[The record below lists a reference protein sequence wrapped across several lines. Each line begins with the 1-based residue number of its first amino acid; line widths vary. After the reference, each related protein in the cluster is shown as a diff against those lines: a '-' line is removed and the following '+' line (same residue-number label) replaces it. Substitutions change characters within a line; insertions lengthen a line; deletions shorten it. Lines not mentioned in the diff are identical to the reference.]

1 VDRNAVEFRL
11 APGDISAIRFG
22 ISPGH
27 ELAHA
32 VRVLAR
38 PHEHPLQWG
47 WFRAVGARVPQPAF
61 DLLRLV
67 VGESGFLP
75 DFFSPAASWDV
86 TPASEFERLRRTS
99 TDAAR
104 VDLEKRAARSRGAQ
118 QSALRALAG
127 TPASALAAIAD
138 AAEEFWGSTLAP
150 YWPQL
155 ERLLRADVA
164 VRAQR
169 MSAYGL
175 ADMIGALHSS
185 VSWAGDAVR
194 VTLRLHSEVID
205 CAGSGLVLA
214 PTVMAAHCGAVTE
227 PPAQPTIYYPAHN
240 VSLSWASSGP
250 TAEHALSEL
259 LGAGRAQ
266 LLLSLDEPLTTSEAA
281 RTAGL
286 AVSTAS
292 HHLAVLARSRL
303 VDRRRVGT
311 RVLHSRSPLAQAL
324 IDDLLAAP

>member
-11 APGDISAIRFG
+11 APDDISAIRFG
-22 ISPGH
+22 VSPGY

-47 WFRAVGARVPQPAF
+47 WFRAARDRVPRRAY
-61 DLLRLV
+61 DLLRTV
-67 VGESGFLP
+67 VGESGYLP

-86 TPASEFERLRRTS
+86 TPTSEFERLRRTS
-99 TDAAR
+99 ADDAR
-104 VDLEKRAARSRGAQ
+104 VDFEKRAARSRDAG
-118 QSALRALAG
+118 QSALRAMAR
-127 TPASALAAIAD
+127 TPATALAAIAD
-138 AAEEFWGSTLAP
+138 AAEEFWSCTLAP

-185 VSWAGDAVR
+185 VSWTGDAVR
-194 VTLRLHSEVID
+194 VTLRLHSEGVD

-214 PTVMAAHCGAVTE
+214 PTVMAARCGAVTE

-240 VSLSWASSGP
+240 VSLSWTSSGDA
-250 TAEHALSEL
+250 AEHVLSEL
-259 LGAGRAQ
+259 LGAGRAR
-266 LLLSLDEPLTTSEAA
+266 LLLELGEARTTSEAA
-281 RTAGL
+281 AAAGL

-292 HHLAVLARSRL
+292 HHLAVLARSGL
-303 VDRRRVGT
+303 VDRRRAGT
-311 RVLHSRSPLAQAL
+311 RVLQSRTPLSQAL
-324 IDDLLAAP
+324 IELLSGE